1 MDFRYI
7 RYAADEGAAVLIART
22 EFLIYRVSHGIQTP
36 NKAVSLTRSLGAAP
50 PSRRP
55 PCFFSSPGARERSA
69 VIYSRSALLFPESPR
84 HARDHHSVDRDVPRA
99 FV

>member
-36 NKAVSLTRSLGAAP
+36 NKAVSLTRSLGAP
-50 PSRRP
+50 PPPAGRRAFFHP
-55 PCFFSSPGARERSA
+55 PVHESGAR
-69 VIYSRSALLFPESPR
+69 
-84 HARDHHSVDRDVPRA
+84 
-99 FV
+99 